1 MKFTLAL
8 AAQMFELGRDGYQR
22 VMVIPGYS
30 SVGAFRARNKIIKII
45 EEIERERSWT
55 VDWTFWLDSDMLFP
69 SRSFQALRGY
79 DKDIIAATYRRR
91 SEPFELLGKP
101 AVGSSGSVTIGNLA
115 PASRLPTGVML
126 IRRSVFYA
134 LPKPIWRVDMGEEGV
149 DDVTS
154 EDNLFCQAAIA
165 AGYEVWLDTQLTM
178 LCKHIAV
185 TELEAQSEK
194 AGPQIFMPPGL
205 QAVA

>member
-1 MKFTLAL
+1 
-8 AAQMFELGRDGYQR
+8 
-22 VMVIPGYS
+22 
-30 SVGAFRARNKIIKII
+30 
-45 EEIERERSWT
+45 
-55 VDWTFWLDSDMLFP
+55 
-69 SRSFQALRGY
+69 
-79 DKDIIAATYRRR
+79 
-91 SEPFELLGKP
+91 
-101 AVGSSGSVTIGNLA
+101 
-115 PASRLPTGVML
+115 ML